1 MSATIDYDLGVED
14 FIARLDATGH
24 VTHESFTKTSVTVHH
39 NAGNLTHAG
48 VLAVWKVR
56 PASAHF
62 DVDAKGKVAQY
73 VRVKEFAWAA
83 GSTLGNQKSIHIEMA
98 DETFAPNW
106 TVSETTWKAAA
117 RLAAW
122 LFAHEIKARPN
133 ASNFLPHKHWSSTA
147 CPGPYVSRI
156 FNKMLVEAQL
166 QYDKFMAADDAPK
179 HPEPTHTKK
188 TVVELAHEVIAGKW
202 GSGPDRTH
210 ALLKAGYDPNAVQAE
225 VNRELRGASN
235 PATKSVHTVAL
246 EVLRG
251 EWGVGADRI
260 ARLTRAGYNANAVQA
275 EVNRL
280 S

>member
-1 MSATIDYDLGVED
+1 MSAIDYDLGVED
-14 FIARLDATGH
+14 FIARLNATGH
-24 VTHESFTKTSVTVHH
+24 VTHESYKKTSVTLHH

-73 VRVKEFAWAA
+73 VEVTEYAWGA
-83 GSTLGNQKSIHIEMA
+83 GSTLGNERSIHIEMA
-98 DETFAPNW
+98 NETFAPNW

-122 LFAHEIKARPN
+122 LFAHVVHARPN
-133 ASNFLPHKHWSSTA
+133 VSNLFPHKHWSSTA
-147 CPGPYVSRI
+147 CPGPYVSKV
-156 FNKMLVEAQL
+156 FNKILVEAQV
-166 QYDKFMAADDAPK
+166 QYDKFMAEDNAPV
-179 HPEPTHTKK
+179 HPTPPHTRK

-202 GSGPDRTH
+202 GNGPDRTH
-210 ALLKAGYDPNAVQAE
+210 ALLVAGYDPNAVQAE
-225 VNRELRGASN
+225 VDREMRGNSN
-235 PATKSVHTVAL
+235 PATKSVHAVAL
-246 EVLRG
+246 EVLKG
-251 EWGVGADRI
+251 KWGNGPDRI